1 LYYHVMYMLKLSL
14 VVIGLFM
21 VFAVL
26 CTGCTEQPATL
37 MDSQIVIEDK
47 GEYTMDLDP
56 GKYRVT
62 LQSDEPID
70 VSFSTVSSYDKSE
83 VTQYDTVVTLSNP
96 AVLKVKNPSLF
107 GMGPNANVMMRVIK
121 NPV

>member
-1 LYYHVMYMLKLSL
+1 MYMLKAFL

-26 CTGCTEQPATL
+26 CRMLNNRTL

-96 AVLKVKNPSLF
+96 AVLKVKTQVYL
-107 GMGPNANVMMRVIK
+107 GWVQMQM
-121 NPV
+121 